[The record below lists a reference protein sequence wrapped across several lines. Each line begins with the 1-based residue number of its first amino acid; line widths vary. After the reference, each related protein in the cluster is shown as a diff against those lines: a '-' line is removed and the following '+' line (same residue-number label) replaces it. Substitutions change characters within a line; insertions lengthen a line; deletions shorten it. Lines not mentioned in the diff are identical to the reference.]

1 MNKFCKLYNLSFLIV
16 SFLCLLFSAESLFA
30 AEEPYKKFQIS
41 VVPKPFSEN
50 EIEKYNLQIRQPY
63 QLDPT
68 ILMKAMSSLA
78 YQRRG
83 VSWSSKRRVF
93 TSATIRD
100 LAPRIIEQFAR
111 VNSDERVFFQ
121 VKNSL
126 GKTLLRGDTFIA
138 DDGMHWRLTVIQRLR
153 RKVDGFS
160 ISGEPWRLVPLSRQD
175 YKTKQRYKGLIEAI
189 TNWVVMKKIQPATD
203 RILPPSPARR
213 KHGFSEAPPRLEI
226 KERLRILED
235 LKQEG
240 MIDDGEYQNKRQQI
254 LKDL

>member
-1 MNKFCKLYNLSFLIV
+1 MKKIFRISFPILFCLYFLLSPK
-16 SFLCLLFSAESLFA
+16 ASLA
-30 AEEPYKKFQIS
+30 AEEAYKKLQIL
-41 VVPKPFSEN
+41 VVPKPFAEN
-50 EIEKYNLQIRQPY
+50 EVEKYNLKIRQPY

-83 VSWSSKRRVF
+83 VSWSNNRRVF
-93 TSATIRD
+93 TRATIRD
-100 LAPRIIEQFAR
+100 LAPRIVEQFAR
-111 VNSDERVFFQ
+111 VNPDERVFFQ
-121 VKNSL
+121 LKNSL
-126 GKTLLRGDTFIA
+126 GRTLLRGDTFIA

-160 ISGEPWRLVPLSRQD
+160 ISGEPWRLVPLSRQG

-189 TNWVVMKKIQPATD
+189 TNWVVMKKIQPDTD
-203 RILPPSPARR
+203 RILPSSPVRR
-213 KHGFSEAPPRLEI
+213 KHGFSEAPPRLKI
-226 KERLRILED
+226 KERLRVLED
-235 LKQEG
+235 LKKEG